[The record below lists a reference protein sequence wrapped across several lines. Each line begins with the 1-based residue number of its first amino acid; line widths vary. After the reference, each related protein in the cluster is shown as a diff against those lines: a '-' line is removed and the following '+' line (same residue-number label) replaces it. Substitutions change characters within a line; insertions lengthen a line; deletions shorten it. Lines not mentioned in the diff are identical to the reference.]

1 MSKKKKIRR
10 KRRTPKKNWP
20 YEIKAGHTNDFYKS
34 TDWDIA
40 RERALF
46 RDNHLCQ
53 YYLGNY
59 REGPHHAKNLK
70 IIEATTVHHIVP
82 IKEAPHLCLDIN
94 NLISLSHE
102 AHEIIE
108 GRDAF
113 SFRKTKPLAEERW

>member
-1 MSKKKKIRR
+1 MRKKKSRR

-20 YEIKAGHTNDFYKS
+20 YEIKSGNINEFYKS

-53 YYLGNY
+53 YYLGKY
-59 REGPHHAKNLK
+59 REGIYSAKNLK
-70 IIEATTVHHIVP
+70 VIEANTVHHIVP
-82 IKEAPHLCLDIN
+82 IKEAPHLCLDVN
-94 NLISLSHE
+94 NLVSLSHE

-108 GRDAF
+108 GRDSFAF
-113 SFRKTKPLAEERW
+113 RRKKVLTEERW